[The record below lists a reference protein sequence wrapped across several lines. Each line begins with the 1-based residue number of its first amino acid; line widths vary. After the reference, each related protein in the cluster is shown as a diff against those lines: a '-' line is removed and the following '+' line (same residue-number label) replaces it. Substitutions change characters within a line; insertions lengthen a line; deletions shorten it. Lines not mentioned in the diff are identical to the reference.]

1 MSSQG
6 PLPEGADPAEWVA
19 RQFAAWWRRQAGDSL
34 GDAEAA
40 AARLREQLNRLGYP
54 ELAEAL
60 HELTHVQDAL
70 GDLRGD
76 LGLADDAQ
84 DS

>member
-19 RQFAAWWRRQAGDSL
+19 RQFAAWWRRQAGESL
-34 GDAEAA
+34 GD
-40 AARLREQLNRLGYP
+40 
-54 ELAEAL
+54 AEAL